1 MTEIHPFKPF
11 LPENAKVLLLG
22 SFPPQPKRWSI
33 DFYYPNFINDMWRIT
48 GLLFFEDKD
57 FFIKTPLL
65 PNGAKAIFD
74 KEKIISFCE
83 NKGIAMYDTAT
94 EIIRLKDNASDK
106 FLEVVTTTDID
117 ALIKK
122 IPACNAI
129 VTTGQKATDILAGKY
144 RCSEPPIG
152 QYVNINIGERH
163 IKFYRLP
170 STSRAYPLALV
181 KKAEYYRKMYQEI
194 GLL

>member
-57 FFIKTPLL
+57 FFIKTPPLS
-65 PNGAKAIFD
+65 NGAKAIFD

-122 IPACNAI
+122 IPDCNAI
-129 VTTGQKATDILAGKY
+129 VTTGQKATDILASKY

>member
-65 PNGAKAIFD
+65 SNGAKAIFD

-122 IPACNAI
+122 IPDCNAI
-129 VTTGQKATDILAGKY
+129 VTTGQKATDILASKY
-144 RCSEPPIG
+144 RCGEPPIG

>member
-1 MTEIHPFKPF
+1 
-11 LPENAKVLLLG
+11 
-22 SFPPQPKRWSI
+22 
-33 DFYYPNFINDMWRIT
+33 
-48 GLLFFEDKD
+48 
-57 FFIKTPLL
+57 
-65 PNGAKAIFD
+65 
-74 KEKIISFCE
+74 
-83 NKGIAMYDTAT
+83 MYDTAT

-122 IPACNAI
+122 IPDCNAI
-129 VTTGQKATDILAGKY
+129 VTTGQKATDILASKY

>member
-65 PNGAKAIFD
+65 SNGAKTIFD

-122 IPACNAI
+122 IPDCNAI
-129 VTTGQKATDILAGKY
+129 VTTGQKATDILASKY

-152 QYVNINIGERH
+152 QYVHINIGERH

>member
-1 MTEIHPFKPF
+1 MTEIHPFRPF

-65 PNGAKAIFD
+65 SNGTKAIFD

-83 NKGIAMYDTAT
+83 NKGIAMYDAAT

-122 IPACNAI
+122 IPDCNAI
-129 VTTGQKATDILAGKY
+129 VTTGQKATDILASKY

-152 QYVNINIGERH
+152 QYIDINIGERH

-170 STSRAYPLALV
+170 STSRAYPLALA

>member
-65 PNGAKAIFD
+65 SNGAKTIFD

-122 IPACNAI
+122 IPDCNAI
-129 VTTGQKATDILAGKY
+129 VTTGQKATDILASKY